1 MRRKLLLIGVL
12 ISSVNFRSHYN
23 RHPTIFFS
31 IRKKEQKKVGL
42 IREVVEQAINTGY
55 LTVEAEE
62 QLRLM
67 LKNKYELEDLEAFIE
82 LQQAAMIGQVKQ
94 ESRELLYSA
103 QS

>member
-1 MRRKLLLIGVL
+1 M
-12 ISSVNFRSHYN
+12 
-23 RHPTIFFS
+23 
-31 IRKKEQKKVGL
+31 GL
-42 IREVVEQAINTGY
+42 IREVVYQALNTGY

-94 ESRELLYSA
+94 ESRELLA
-103 QS
+103 ATQG